1 MKNQRIEGWRNREF
15 EEACGEA
22 VPIASTRKDVD
33 YPPTLY
39 RSVQRIKGYVLG
51 LADMYV
57 EDPRFAANYGGVEG
71 AGFVRA
77 ALRSFAEKYL

>member
-1 MKNQRIEGWRNREF
+1 
-15 EEACGEA
+15 
-22 VPIASTRKDVD
+22 
-33 YPPTLY
+33 
-39 RSVQRIKGYVLG
+39 
-51 LADMYV
+51 MYV